1 MQTTCLDK
9 RDNESQDI
17 SVLSNLVEKLM
28 KEIEFL
34 SYELSILKKEDNPK
48 RKAIASECKSEESSD
63 KPIPTI
69 KTQDIVKKTY
79 EISHC
84 SPTKEDMFK
93 THMFVSNRGR
103 GEYDTDGPKVL
114 EKIYWKI
121 LSPEDMDTKV
131 FAKNYLSEKGFEYLC
146 KNLYFEESHKCRYCG
161 KGETGVPELFNFEDI
176 LEEASTSQNDESND
190 ETN

>member
-1 MQTTCLDK
+1 MQITCLDK

-34 SYELSILKKEDNPK
+34 RKENSILKKEDNPK

-84 SPTKEDMFK
+84 SPIKEDMFK

-103 GEYDTDGPKVL
+103 GEHKV
-114 EKIYWKI
+114 
-121 LSPEDMDTKV
+121 ED
-131 FAKNYLSEKGFEYLC
+131 N
-146 KNLYFEESHKCRYCG
+146 CG

-176 LEEASTSQNDESND
+176 PEEASTSQNDESND
-190 ETN
+190 ETI